1 MPVSDHLVQQVV
13 LMMIPIGRIVSSTRG
28 LAIDGDCDGS
38 DVWPHSGAIP
48 CHHRTTPI
56 VVVGRQVTADP
67 VISSQVSHP
76 TDSP

>member
-38 DVWPHSGAIP
+38 DVWRDPLSPPDHPQRGGRPSGYRRSGDLFTSVSPH
-48 CHHRTTPI
+48 
-56 VVVGRQVTADP
+56 
-67 VISSQVSHP
+67 
-76 TDSP
+76 